1 MEAPHVDPV
10 GVSHT
15 PPGYRIGPRSYSRAQ
30 RLVAGSLAVIF
41 TGVVV
46 LTTAWSLG
54 AYCLTS
60 DGENT
65 RQLPYRKAVTA
76 GEPRSQRS
84 CSGGSSCSA
93 RSWFRSQQAA
103 RSWVWASQRWPRHAP
118 LASSRSPV

>member
-10 GVSHT
+10 GVSCT
-15 PPGYRIGPRSYSRAQ
+15 PPGYRIGPRTYSRMQ
-30 RLVAGSLAVIF
+30 RFVAGTLVAVF

-65 RQLPYRKAVTA
+65 RSLPYRARVIRPPACPLPLRDRNVAWLRDAT
-76 GEPRSQRS
+76 RSSQRRT
-84 CSGGSSCSA
+84 A
-93 RSWFRSQQAA
+93 T
-103 RSWVWASQRWPRHAP
+103 
-118 LASSRSPV
+118 